1 MKFDLVIID
10 EASQMRPEDALGALL
25 RARQIVV
32 VGDPKQLPPTD
43 FFNRVVEDQDDDE
56 VADDIKDESI
66 LEACSKSF
74 NRLRS
79 LKWHY
84 RSRCESL
91 IDFSNREFY
100 EKSLITFPMARPN
113 SFSIDLVQVDGI
125 YEANQNAAEAQRIC
139 EEAIGLMRRMADA
152 PADEFGTIIIVTINS
167 TQRERIKEEFR
178 RLAAGDAAVERFM
191 ERAEAKGEPFDV
203 KNLENVQG
211 DERDFVMI
219 SLVYGRE
226 AGRNVVKQTFGPIN
240 RSEGHRRLNVLF
252 SRARRR
258 IGLFTSMRSTDIR
271 PTEQSKRGVHVLK
284 GYLEYA
290 ERRGGPD
297 GVVTGKDYDSPFE
310 QAVAERLRA
319 KGLDLDIQVGVS
331 RFRIDL
337 AVRHPMEPSAYVA
350 GIECD
355 GAAYHSSKSARDRDR
370 LREEVLRDLKWE
382 ILRVWSTDWFEDP
395 ARETNRLVER
405 INALASKPIRMP
417 DEVMFGSG
425 EISPVA
431 AGGQA
436 QPITVPDDEPRP
448 GQFELTFQ
456 EPPKPTKPVGP
467 SLLSGTGKL
476 TRAETKMALEEL
488 RRLIEAEMPDAEP
501 HRGILREAM
510 IEHFIGGRIDDPSKW
525 FARIPTFIRQGC
537 DPAQK
542 NAYLDRICEV
552 VDRMV

>member
-1 MKFDLVIID
+1 
-10 EASQMRPEDALGALL
+10 
-25 RARQIVV
+25 
-32 VGDPKQLPPTD
+32 
-43 FFNRVVEDQDDDE
+43 
-56 VADDIKDESI
+56 
-66 LEACSKSF
+66 
-74 NRLRS
+74 
-79 LKWHY
+79 
-84 RSRCESL
+84 
-91 IDFSNREFY
+91 
-100 EKSLITFPMARPN
+100 
-113 SFSIDLVQVDGI
+113 
-125 YEANQNAAEAQRIC
+125 
-139 EEAIGLMRRMADA
+139 
-152 PADEFGTIIIVTINS
+152 
-167 TQRERIKEEFR
+167 
-178 RLAAGDAAVERFM
+178 M

-331 RFRIDL
+331 RFRVDL
-337 AVRHPMEPSAYVA
+337 AVRHPMEPSAYVV

-395 ARETNRLVER
+395 DRETNRLVER

-431 AGGQA
+431 AEGQA
-436 QPITVPDDEPRP
+436 QPITVPDDEHRP

-476 TRAETKMALEEL
+476 TRAETKIALEEL
-488 RRLIEAEMPDAEP
+488 RRLIETEMPDAEP

-510 IEHFIGGRIDDPSKW
+510 IEHFIGGRIRRSV
-525 FARIPTFIRQGC
+525 
-537 DPAQK
+537 
-542 NAYLDRICEV
+542 EV
-552 VDRMV
+552 VRPHTDLHSPRVRPGAEERLFGPDLRSGGSDGVNVDRGREETDQ